1 MCGYCGDTFP
11 ISSDLKKHAEILHKI
26 SSTMMSKANVDNN
39 DVRKSPTVNS
49 GGSASDS
56 LHSDQTRSSLK
67 AKGADSNP
75 D

>member
-1 MCGYCGDTFP
+1 
-11 ISSDLKKHAEILHKI
+11 
-26 SSTMMSKANVDNN
+26 MMSKANVDNN
-39 DVRKSPTVNS
+39 EKSPTVNI

>member
-1 MCGYCGDTFP
+1 MCGYCGETFP

-39 DVRKSPTVNS
+39 EKSPTVNI

>member
-1 MCGYCGDTFP
+1 MCGYCGETFP

-39 DVRKSPTVNS
+39 EKGPTVNS

>member
-1 MCGYCGDTFP
+1 MCGYCGETFP

-39 DVRKSPTVNS
+39 EKSPTVNG